1 MQSLARRA
9 GVGRATLYRRVG
21 KREQLLDE
29 VVWWRARRLVVEQ
42 VQATAA
48 QAGVA
53 RIAAVIGG
61 GVGAGGRGRPPPPGP
76 GAAPRGAVRLPTAT
90 GATAAGGEAGA
101 PGTPPHPQ
109 RRPGQ

>member
-61 GVGAGGRGRPPPPGP
+61 GLGAVGRGRPLRAVP
-76 GAAPRGAVRLPTAT
+76 GAAPPAAVAILTGTRPPAAEGVARGAGDPH
-90 GATAAGGEAGA
+90 
-101 PGTPPHPQ
+101 HPQ
-109 RRPGQ
+109 P

>member
-29 VVWWRARRLVVEQ
+29 VVWWRARRLGVEQ

-53 RIAAVIGG
+53 RIAAVVGG
-61 GVGAGGRGRPPPPGP
+61 GLGAVEAGRPPRAVLEAHPAAATRILGGP
-76 GAAPRGAVRLPTAT
+76 RR
-90 GATAAGGEAGA
+90 TAAQGMAR
-101 PGTPPHPQ
+101 Q
-109 RRPGQ
+109 LVRRSN